1 MHDKKSYGFTGE
13 YKNNSNFH
21 KYFIENNKLGTNKS
35 NGFIIFLLENKN
47 YIINLKSTT
56 RMHNTFFIR
65 S

>member
-13 YKNNSNFH
+13 NKNNSNFH